1 MSNKTVKKEKMHIS
15 VIITII
21 LAAIVVVGSFVF
33 ALWNKSDAAKES
45 KIAVT
50 VADKQ
55 IAGPEFTYY
64 YQSEVNYFVNTYS
77 QSGLLSY
84 IGLDTS
90 KSLSSQQCTFDT
102 SKTWAEYFADRA
114 VESIKETYILSM
126 ESEKAG
132 FTPDREDIDSH
143 ISEYKTVF
151 EAAAKENGVSL
162 NEYTKAIYGN
172 GVTWDKF
179 VSYLERAVIAEQ
191 YSQKVLNDIN
201 VEEDAVTKYFNDNK
215 ASYYETDYRAVDFT
229 YTSDNEDSKK
239 EAKAKADELVG
250 KITDEESFKTLAWET
265 LSDETKKSYEESEN
279 TDFTL
284 KTGSTAST
292 LDSSVSEWVINPE
305 RKAGDTFV
313 ADITGSHKYT
323 VYYFKSAS
331 LRDYKLANFRLVSV
345 AKSEENSEAKANEIL
360 EKFNASDKTAE
371 AIEKIIT
378 EYDADSN
385 GGVFENISKGSMPTK
400 LNDWIFADGRK
411 AGDTAVVYNDAT
423 KDSEVYYVVC
433 YIEDGDVYWH
443 AAATSSVR
451 QQKYNETYEAFS
463 KDYETVSDK
472 DVINSLVS

>member
-21 LAAIVVVGSFVF
+21 LAAIVVVGAFVF
-33 ALWNKSDAAKES
+33 VLWNKSDAAAENKV
-45 KIAVT
+45 AVT
-50 VADKQ
+50 VAGKQ
-55 IAGPEFTYY
+55 ISGPEFMYY

-90 KSLSSQQCTFDT
+90 KKLSSQKCSFDT
-102 SKTWAEYFADRA
+102 NKTWAEYFSERA
-114 VESIKETYILSM
+114 VDSIKETYTLSM

-151 EAAAKENGVSL
+151 EKAAKENKLSL
-162 NEYTKAIYGN
+162 DSYIKAIYGK

-179 VSYLERAVIAEQ
+179 VFYLERAVIAEQ
-191 YSQKVLNDIN
+191 YSQKVLDDIK
-201 VEEDAVTKYFNDNK
+201 VEEDEITKYFNDNK
-215 ASYYETDYRAVDFT
+215 ASYYEIDYRAVDFT
-229 YTSDNEDSKK
+229 YAADKEDSKK
-239 EAKAKADELVG
+239 EAKAKADEFVG
-250 KITDEESFKTLAWET
+250 KITDEESFKTLAWAT
-265 LSDETKKSYEESEN
+265 LSDETKKSYEKAEN

-292 LDSSVSEWVINPE
+292 LDSSVSKWIIDPE

-313 ADITGSHKYT
+313 ADISGSHKYT
-323 VYYFKSAS
+323 VYYFKNAS
-331 LRDYKLANFRLVSV
+331 LRDYKLADFRLASV
-345 AKSEENSEAKANEIL
+345 AKSKENAETKANELL
-360 EKFNASDKTAE
+360 EKFNASDKTAG

-378 EYDADSN
+378 EYDADSK
-385 GGVFENISKGSMPTK
+385 GGVFENISKGSMPAK
-400 LNDWIFADGRK
+400 LNEWIFADGRK
-411 AGDTAVVYNDAT
+411 AGDTAVIYNDAT

-451 QQKYNETYEAFS
+451 QQKYNETYEAFA
-463 KDYETVSDK
+463 KNYETVSDK
-472 DVINSLVS
+472 DVINSLV